1 MNAFRILLLTSFL
14 VPQSF
19 AAPTPAELLASSDR
33 ARGAAKNLKGLSW
46 QSEVVSEE
54 NGKEESRVSYSVK
67 VLGNDALA
75 QVTQPARQKGELVL
89 FNDRTLWYF
98 KPGLKKPVNISP
110 RQKLVGQAANGDIA
124 STQYARDYEALE
136 AGEEIL
142 NGQKAWKL
150 ELKAKA
156 RNVTYDKIRY
166 WISKTDQVALKAE
179 FLTIAGAPFKIAEFK
194 YGNSITIAGTKYP
207 FVSEMKIHDANNA
220 SNMTS
225 ILYKTP
231 KEEAHSAALFN
242 VNSLM
247 K

>member
-1 MNAFRILLLTSFL
+1 MRLFIPVLFACLLAT
-14 VPQSF
+14 PSF

-46 QSEVVSEE
+46 RSEVVSVES
-54 NGKEESRVSYSVK
+54 GKEESSVTYTVK

-124 STQYARDYEALE
+124 STQYARDYDALE
-136 AGEEIL
+136 AGEDTV

-166 WISKTDQVALKAE
+166 WISKSNQVALKAE
-179 FLTIAGAPFKIAEFK
+179 FLTLAGVPFKVAEFK
-194 YGNSITIAGTKYP
+194 YANSITIAGTKFP

-220 SNMTS
+220 ENKTS
-225 ILYKTP
+225 ITYKNP
-231 KEEAHSAALFN
+231 KEEAHAAGLFN